1 MKKRNLGVILGVLV
15 VIAVIS
21 GAVTSFMLFH
31 QEKNNKELLEE
42 KMTDEGVTEE
52 KEKTIMGMEEIL
64 DGVDEIYLE
73 SYLGSNHIIEIDDT
87 NLESIIGQLK
97 SLDLKLLMKSEEVM
111 EDIEEYNRCLYAIHI
126 KDKNMKIKVNE
137 KYVIIEDMQG
147 GTQFFEGDLDQLKKL
162 NEALKSNYMGQYD
175 SSELFTNVK
184 MGYIEAKDEE
194 KQWIL
199 NEEGVEKFLQVIKL
213 MAPVDGKE
221 LVGTPNSYP
230 DYTITIETEDKNYSI
245 LIIDEQF
252 LTLDTSDSF
261 VYYEYDS
268 QLWDYLHEKYGVTFR
283 DDTNDFKNLLR
294 SSKIIV
300 DDMENQFDFE
310 DDTYYNVEVPRWIIK
325 ANLKEV
331 KEIPNNESLKYSMQ
345 FIVDEET
352 VEVKIYEN
360 HIIFKGKK
368 YYSEKIS
375 DIIKG
380 ALSV

>member
-1 MKKRNLGVILGVLV
+1 MKKRNLGVILGALV

-137 KYVIIEDMQG
+137 KYVIIEDVQG

-162 NEALKSNYMGQYD
+162 NEALKSIYMGQYD
-175 SSELFTNVK
+175 SSELFTKVK
-184 MGYIEAKDEE
+184 MVYIEAKDEE

-230 DYTITIETEDKNYSI
+230 DYRITIETEDKNYTI
-245 LIIDEQF
+245 HIIDEQF